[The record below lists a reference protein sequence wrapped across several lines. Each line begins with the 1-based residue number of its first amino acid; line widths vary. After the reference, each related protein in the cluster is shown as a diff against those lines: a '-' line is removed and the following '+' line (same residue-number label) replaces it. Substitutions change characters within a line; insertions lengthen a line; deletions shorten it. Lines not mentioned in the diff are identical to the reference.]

1 MLGFNGGLMGVRRV
15 PSGSAASGLWF
26 QNEQNLA
33 KQAGLWIRPLGTYSQ
48 SSLYSGTTAASL
60 ANMTNGS
67 FTDAATATNADTVA
81 FVKIDYGD
89 AVYIISVTV
98 GTATGNIPGGWDR
111 TYTQGNLVQTSDD
124 DSNWTTLFTTPSFA
138 ADGIYTFYGPGSFTP
153 VNARYIRMAR
163 LSNYLALSEF
173 YVN

>member
-67 FTDAATATNADTVA
+67 FTDAATATNADANA
-81 FVKIDYGD
+81 FVKIDYGE
-89 AVYIISVTV
+89 AVYI
-98 GTATGNIPGGWDR
+98 N
-111 TYTQGNLVQTSDD
+111 
-124 DSNWTTLFTTPSFA
+124 
-138 ADGIYTFYGPGSFTP
+138 
-153 VNARYIRMAR
+153 
-163 LSNYLALSEF
+163 SEF
-173 YVN
+173 QRSHC